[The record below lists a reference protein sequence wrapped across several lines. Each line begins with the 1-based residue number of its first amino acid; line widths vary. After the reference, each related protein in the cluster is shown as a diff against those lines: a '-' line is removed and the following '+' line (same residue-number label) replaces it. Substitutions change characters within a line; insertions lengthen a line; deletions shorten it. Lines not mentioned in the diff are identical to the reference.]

1 MKKNLKNICVIECTS
16 KPNLVFFKI
25 TKQDARKLKYYYV
38 KRDEKFG
45 EKSRGRI

>member
-1 MKKNLKNICVIECTS
+1 MNFIKFIKFQKKEIF
-16 KPNLVFFKI
+16 FFKI

-38 KRDEKFG
+38 KRDKKFG